1 MKILVIYTVQDLD
14 DTRGGVS
21 IRLRILSE
29 YEPRTV
35 KTKDGK
41 EHSVVDLM
49 AGDRT
54 GTVTLN
60 LWDERIHDVVTGDIV
75 DLENAYVNRFKG
87 RLRLNIGKYGTIE
100 KVQDEG
106 FPSVDELSK
115 LRRRRYRRQKTG
127 YAGQV

>member
-1 MKILVIYTVQDLD
+1 
-14 DTRGGVS
+14 
-21 IRLRILSE
+21 
-29 YEPRTV
+29 V

-75 DLENAYVNRFKG
+75 DLENAYVSRFKG